1 MSRSTAPRLAPRGR
15 LIRPIE
21 ESLGPVT
28 RVAELSEHFSVEELL
43 RAADAGVPFYD
54 ANGALMADYSAV
66 SLVAEDRRSAME
78 TV

>member
-1 MSRSTAPRLAPRGR
+1 MSRSNAPRQAPRGR

-28 RVAELSEHFSVEELL
+28 RVAELAVIFGPENLL

-54 ANGALMADYSAV
+54 AGGALMADYSAV
-66 SLVAEDRRSAME
+66 SLVAEGRRSAME
-78 TV
+78 TA